1 MFLKRLQKFRE
12 LFLEWPFENPLASQA
27 KDEACMA
34 LNLALLDRSGK
45 DGFIDRNAAEEPR
58 ELGCLLSDLVVV

>member
-1 MFLKRLQKFRE
+1 M
-12 LFLEWPFENPLASQA
+12 EWPFENPLASQA